1 MVGGTG
7 IEPVTPTMSRF
18 AAMSKIL
25 INMKLTA
32 SNFALCSRFAHVK
45 LGQSWAKTGR
55 RTAVLALAFFTLSI
69 PALGGQNVWI
79 IEQPG
84 KDSEK
89 VDLSPVDDL
98 PDFIPKPKPKPSMPA
113 VKFSAPS
120 DVTDVNPAET
130 PDQTVPKQ

>member
-1 MVGGTG
+1 MGFDFIRELTLL
-7 IEPVTPTMSRF
+7 PAHK
-18 AAMSKIL
+18 AAL
-25 INMKLTA
+25 FCAALLTA
-32 SNFALCSRFAHVK
+32 SP
-45 LGQSWAKTGR
+45 
-55 RTAVLALAFFTLSI
+55 ALA
-69 PALGGQNVWI
+69 GQNVWI

-84 KDSEK
+84 KASEK
-89 VDLSPVDDL
+89 VDLSPIDGL